1 MRFTFIFILS
11 LLTLLSCQDIAVFE
25 SQDTLKA
32 RATVDSDGDNISI
45 SNPTLINNWENV
57 TVIRLNTEG
66 DTNSHRVTSPWTEGS
81 SGPLSADFRNDIKSE
96 DGWKMLFHT
105 FKEIG
110 LDKKQNY
117 MCFYNMFTGYLKV
130 FYYYEGENTYQG
142 TQWYVK
148 VSNDQNSGIFNLVD
162 YISKPNSE
170 CPNNEIQLS
179 NMAYL
184 GPTTGLVPGWNGFE
198 FEVPY
203 CTDYKN
209 LTFQI
214 GAYDKKIE
222 SFHFEG
228 KENSMA
234 VGTIT
239 SKKEEVPSI
248 VNGIANIVGGEAKKV
263 IDNIVDSAHLGT
275 KLTSLITNIS
285 SGGYVSAI
293 KAGLKL
299 IFGKTTIVSEDIKLT
314 TTSSIVMSGTASSVE
329 TVGIP
334 VLNFNFYNTM
344 NPTTTN
350 DIASSSRSYIY
361 NTSDTNDVHYLGVW
375 SMSTPPSIV
384 HRRLT
389 PLTNIEVLNI
399 NTSNNKRY
407 VKGTTNYPTIYK
419 YPSFIFNPDL
429 EQYVVDR
436 TSNIE
441 LIRCDSLNGEK
452 FKPGTSDI
460 WEKIG
465 TPILYKD
472 SLNTFYTV
480 GRDDTV
486 TKEGYVDN
494 DREIHNYHYDW
505 GLVTYGK
512 LFAVVTVSTTY
523 SYIGKT
529 IVVDQS
535 RVYEPHYDFD
545 VIYVEEYEYNN
556 SYSDAIINYGYPYF
570 GDLIEEDDLYLY
582 GKD

>member
-1 MRFTFIFILS
+1 MRLTLILIFS
-11 LLTLLSCQDIAVFE
+11 LLTLLSCQDIAVLE

-32 RATVDSDGDNISI
+32 RAIVDSDGDNISI
-45 SNPTLINNWENV
+45 SNPTLISDWENV

-66 DTNSHRVTSPWTEGS
+66 DLNSHRVTSPWAEGS
-81 SGPLSADFRNDIKSE
+81 SGPLTNDFRNDIKSE

-110 LDKKQNY
+110 LDEKQNY
-117 MCFYNMFTGYLKV
+117 MCFYNMFTGFLKI

-142 TQWYVK
+142 TQWYVR
-148 VSNDQNSGIFNLVD
+148 VANNQNSGIFNLTD

-179 NMAYL
+179 NIAYL
-184 GPTTGLVPGWNGFE
+184 GPTTGLTPGWNGFE

-203 CTDYKN
+203 CTDYKD
-209 LTFQI
+209 LSFQI

-222 SFHFEG
+222 NFYFEG
-228 KENSMA
+228 KGTSISA
-234 VGTIT
+234 GTIT
-239 SKKEEVPSI
+239 SKKEETPNI

-263 IDNIVDSAHLGT
+263 INNLVSSANFGD
-275 KLTSLITNIS
+275 KLTSVITGIS
-285 SGGYVSAI
+285 SGSYVSAI

-314 TTSSIVMSGTASSVE
+314 TNSSIVMSGTASSI
-329 TVGIP
+329 TTAGIP
-334 VLNFNFYNTM
+334 TLNFNIYATM
-344 NPTTTN
+344 NTTVTN
-350 DIASSSRSYIY
+350 EIASSSSSYVY
-361 NTSDTNDVHYLGVW
+361 NNSDTNNEHFLGVW
-375 SMSTPPSIV
+375 SMLDSPSII

-389 PLTNIEVLNI
+389 PVHNVEIVYI
-399 NTSNNKRY
+399 DTSNNKY
-407 VKGTTNYPTIYK
+407 HVTGTTNYPTIYK
-419 YPSFIFNPDL
+419 YPNYIFNPDL
-429 EQYVVDR
+429 DEYVVKR
-436 TSNIE
+436 TCSIE

-452 FKPGTSDI
+452 FKPDTSDI
-460 WEKIG
+460 WEEIG

-494 DREIHNYHYDW
+494 NRNIYGYYYDW

-523 SYIGKT
+523 SYMGKT

-545 VIYVEEYEYNN
+545 VIYVEDYEYNN
-556 SYSDAIINYGYPYF
+556 SYYSAIINYGYPYF

>member
-110 LDKKQNY
+110 LDENQNY
-117 MCFYNMFTGYLKV
+117 MCFYNMFTGYLKI

-407 VKGTTNYPTIYK
+407 VA
-419 YPSFIFNPDL
+419 SH
-429 EQYVVDR
+429 
-436 TSNIE
+436 
-441 LIRCDSLNGEK
+441 LIALPPQPDSLQK
-452 FKPGTSDI
+452 
-460 WEKIG
+460 
-465 TPILYKD
+465 
-472 SLNTFYTV
+472 
-480 GRDDTV
+480 
-486 TKEGYVDN
+486 
-494 DREIHNYHYDW
+494 
-505 GLVTYGK
+505 
-512 LFAVVTVSTTY
+512 
-523 SYIGKT
+523 
-529 IVVDQS
+529 
-535 RVYEPHYDFD
+535 
-545 VIYVEEYEYNN
+545 
-556 SYSDAIINYGYPYF
+556 
-570 GDLIEEDDLYLY
+570 
-582 GKD
+582 